1 MTTQNLTSIPS
12 VKSQTELAVMENHG
26 CQSAS
31 LHDQKLPEV
40 DLFSPLTIRD
50 ITIPNRVVMSPMC
63 QYSAEN
69 GLANDWH
76 FVHLGSRAVGGVGLI
91 VVEATAVTAQG
102 RITPADL
109 GIWDDLHV
117 EPLTRIVHFLRQQG
131 AIAAIQ
137 LAHAGRKA
145 STDVPWQGGAPLT
158 PEQGGWP
165 VVGPSPLPFHE
176 NGPVPTP
183 LDTHGIKEVIQA
195 FVSAV
200 QRALQA
206 GFQVIE
212 LHSAHGYLL
221 HSFLSPLSN
230 QRTDNYGGSLENRMR
245 FLLELVENVREVLPN
260 GIPLFVRLSA
270 TDWVE
275 GGWDIEQSVI
285 LSRELK
291 ALGVDLVDASTGGL
305 VPHARIP
312 METGYQVP
320 FAAKIRK
327 EAGIQTGAVGLI
339 TEAGYANEVITR
351 GCADL
356 VDIGRELLRDPYW
369 SIRAQSVLGDE
380 PDWPVPYGYAV
391 QRRGRRK

>member
-1 MTTQNLTSIPS
+1 MSIPS
-12 VKSQTELAVMENHG
+12 VKARTELAETVSHG

-50 ITIPNRVVMSPMC
+50 ITLPNRVVMSPMC

-91 VVEATAVTAQG
+91 VVEATAVTPQG
-102 RITPADL
+102 RITSSDL
-109 GIWDDLHV
+109 GLWDDMHV
-117 EPLTRIVHFLRQQG
+117 EPLARIVHFLHQHK
-131 AIAAIQ
+131 AIAGIQ

-145 STDVPWQGGAPLT
+145 STDVPWRGGEPLT

-165 VVGPSPLPFHE
+165 VLGPSPLPFQE
-176 NGPVPTP
+176 NGPVPIP
-183 LDTHGIKEVIQA
+183 LDAHGMEEVIKA
-195 FVSAV
+195 FVTAT
-200 QRALQA
+200 QRALRA

-212 LHSAHGYLL
+212 LHVAHGYLL

-230 QRTDNYGGSLENRMR
+230 QRTDLYGGSLENRMR
-245 FLLELVENVREVLPN
+245 FLLELVECVRGVMPN
-260 GIPLFVRLSA
+260 WTPLFVRLSA

-291 ALGVDLVDASTGGL
+291 ALGVDLVDASSGGL

-312 METGYQVP
+312 IEAGYQVP
-320 FAAKIRK
+320 FASRIRK
-327 EAGIQTGAVGLI
+327 ETGIQTGAVGLI
-339 TEAGYANEVITR
+339 TEAEYANEIITR

-356 VDIGRELLRDPYW
+356 VDVGRELLRDPYW
-369 SIRAQSVLGDE
+369 LIHACSALNEE
-380 PDWPVPYGYAV
+380 PNWPVPYGYAV
-391 QRRGRRK
+391 KRRGRRK